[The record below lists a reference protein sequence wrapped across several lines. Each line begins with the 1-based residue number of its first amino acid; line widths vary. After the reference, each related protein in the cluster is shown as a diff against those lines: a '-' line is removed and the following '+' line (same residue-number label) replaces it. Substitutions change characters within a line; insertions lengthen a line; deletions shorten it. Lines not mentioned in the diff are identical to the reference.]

1 MRYLPVAKLY
11 FRYGTMDSAKTLN
24 LLAVAHNYRKQ
35 GKSCSLMKPRIDDRF
50 GAEMIRSRSGLE
62 AEADVVLGPGE
73 RLPVDRFVG
82 QDCVLVDEAQ
92 FLEEHIIDALRDLT
106 IDHGVPVICY
116 GLRTDFMRKLFP
128 GSRRLLELADSI
140 EEVKV
145 TCFECGKK
153 AVFTCVLPT
162 DAASSPV
169 LRCSSGPTRATSRCA
184 RTTTGCTS
192 DGGTRN
198 IRRRVSRLD
207 RAEPRAHRP
216 MARSAAR

>member
-1 MRYLPVAKLY
+1 MKGVRYLPVAKLY

-153 AVFTCVLPT
+153 AVFNMRLANGRGVF
-162 DAASSPV
+162 A
-169 LRCSSGPTRATSRCA
+169 GPQVQLGADESYVAVCA
-184 RTTTGCTS
+184 YHYRLHE
-192 DGGTRN
+192 
-198 IRRRVSRLD
+198 RRWY
-207 RAEPRAHRP
+207 AEHPPESEQARPR
-216 MARSAAR
+216 